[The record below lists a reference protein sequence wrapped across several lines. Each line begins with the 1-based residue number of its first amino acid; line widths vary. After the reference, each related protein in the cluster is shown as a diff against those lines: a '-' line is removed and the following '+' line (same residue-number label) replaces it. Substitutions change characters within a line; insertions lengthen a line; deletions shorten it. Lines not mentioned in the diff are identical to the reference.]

1 MTDKILIFDTT
12 LRDGEQSPGF
22 SMNLDEK
29 LQIGHALERLGVD
42 VIEAGFPAAS
52 PGDFEA
58 VQALSRVI
66 KRTTICGL
74 ARCVDSDIDRAAE
87 ALADAASP
95 RLHVFLATSAIH
107 REHKLKVAKGE
118 IIKRTIAGVER
129 ARRHCA
135 DVEYS
140 PEDASRTEPEFLAE
154 VVKAAIDA
162 GASTINIPDTVGY
175 AVPHEFGSLF
185 RYLVENVD
193 GIGDVTLSAHC
204 HNDLG
209 LAVANSLVA
218 IESGARQI
226 ECTINGIGERAGN
239 CSLEELVMALHTRHA
254 YYGLSCAVDT
264 TRLCPTSRV
273 LSSITGVEVQPNK
286 AIVGANAFAHEAG
299 IHQHGVLQH
308 SATYEIMR
316 PKDVGYSGERLVL
329 GKHSGRHALRD
340 KIQKLGYELD
350 EEAIDRLF
358 DEFKKLADR
367 KKVVLDADLEALVV
381 SSGIRPPGVWSIEAM
396 HTSAGTGTLPTASV
410 RLRHEDGRLSESAAI
425 GDGPIDAA
433 FQAMAR
439 AAGFELG
446 RDLVLSDYH
455 VRSVTLGEDA
465 QGQVTLQCEL
475 RGRKFRG
482 QGVSTDTVEASAL
495 AFCDVI
501 NQCCNAP
508 TGAAPGGLTED
519 PPTIPSGI

>member
-1 MTDKILIFDTT
+1 MQDKITIFDTT

-22 SMNLDEK
+22 SMNLEEK
-29 LQIGHALERLGVD
+29 LQLGHALALLGVD

-58 VQALSRVI
+58 VQALSQAVRQPV
-66 KRTTICGL
+66 ICGL
-74 ARCVDSDIDRAAE
+74 ARCVDSDIDRCAE
-87 ALADAASP
+87 ALTGAAKP
-95 RLHVFLATSAIH
+95 RIHVFLATSAIH
-107 REHKLKVAKGE
+107 REHKLKIAKDE
-118 IIKRTIAGVER
+118 IIKRTVAGVKR
-129 ARRHCA
+129 ARQSCK

-154 VVKAAIDA
+154 VVQAAIEA
-162 GASTINIPDTVGY
+162 GATTINIPDTVGY
-175 AVPHEFGSLF
+175 AVPEEFSELF
-185 RYLVENVD
+185 GYLKSNVP
-193 GIGDVTLSAHC
+193 GIDQIVLSAHC

-209 LAVANSLVA
+209 LAVANSLTAVRA
-218 IESGARQI
+218 GARQI

-239 CSLEELVMALHTRHA
+239 CSLEELVMALRTRHA
-254 YYGLSCAVDT
+254 HFDLDCNIDT
-264 TRLCPTSRV
+264 TRLCPTSRI
-273 LSSITGVEVQPNK
+273 LSTITGISVQPNK
-286 AIVGANAFAHEAG
+286 AIVGINAFAHEAG

-316 PKDVGYSGERLVL
+316 PEDVGYSGERLVL

-340 KIQKLGYELD
+340 RVQSLGFDLD

-358 DEFKKLADR
+358 ADFKKLADR
-367 KKVVLDADLEALVV
+367 KKVVLDADIEALIVA
-381 SSGIRPPGVWSIEAM
+381 SGIRAPGLWRIEAM

-410 RLRHEDGRLSESAAI
+410 QLRHEDGRRAQAAAI

-433 FQAMAR
+433 FQAMAK

-446 RDLVLSDYH
+446 DDLVLKDYH

-465 QGQVTLQCEL
+465 QGQVTVQCQL
-475 RGRKFRG
+475 RGRKYRG

-501 NQCCNAP
+501 NQCDSAREAP
-508 TGAAPGGLTED
+508 AAPSDAGESAAL
-519 PPTIPSGI
+519 SGI